1 MEFWTK
7 QLLVEGLYPYVT
19 LDELKVIEA
28 KHRRNYD
35 AGEYDV
41 MMLNTQKAILAN
53 LEELNKNLGKNKENE
68 IAVKQ
73 IYPPV
78 DEKPIS
84 KDEKIEELKKS
95 TKEALQIMEYLDDG
109 YFKLSLKN
117 HMKPNFVAMSETEHK
132 ELLDRLYYI
141 SAEILSND
149 VEEHRPEEIFVIDNI
164 LGRAYGM
171 NLENIRPV
179 AEVIEYLKENHMLS
193 PQKEGL
199 EMCGPEDDE

>member
-7 QLLVEGLYPYVT
+7 TIINRGLYPYVT
-19 LDELKVIEA
+19 LDELKVIGD
-28 KHRRNYD
+28 KHGRDYG
-35 AGEYDV
+35 AGEYDA
-41 MMLNTQKAILAN
+41 MTLNIQKAILAN

-95 TKEALQIMEYLDDG
+95 TKEALQIIEYLDDG
-109 YFKLSLKN
+109 FFKSSLIR
-117 HMKPNFVAMSETEHK
+117 HMKPNFVAMSESEHEK
-132 ELLDRLYYI
+132 LLDRLYYV
-141 SAEILSND
+141 SD
-149 VEEHRPEEIFVIDNI
+149 FEEHRPEETFVIDNI
-164 LGRAYGM
+164 LGRTYGM